1 MEKRQYIKLTSLSG
15 SLIPAEEN
23 LTPEEKHEREGRRI
37 ISGDDDVDNGITIFE
52 YGNFKKFPMYLP
64 IDLID
69 TIYGTPQGTVIETES
84 GNYLV
89 EEEVSIVMDKLIGV
103 GYAEVV

>member
-23 LTPEEKHEREGRRI
+23 LTPEEKHEREVNRI
-37 ISGDDDVDNGITIFE
+37 INGDDDAYNGITIFE

-69 TIYGTPQGTVIETES
+69 AFYGTPKGTVIETEMGS
-84 GNYLV
+84 FLV
-89 EEEVSIVMDKLIGV
+89 ENTVEDVMSRLESV

>member
-15 SLIPAEEN
+15 SLVPAEEN
-23 LTPEEKHEREGRRI
+23 LTPEEKHEREVKRI
-37 ISGDDDVDNGITIFE
+37 ISGDDDVPSGITIFE

-69 TIYGTPQGTVIETES
+69 TIYGTPQGTVIETEAGS
-84 GNYLV
+84 FLV
-89 EEEVSIVMDKLIGV
+89 EEHPHEIFEALRVGGVAELI
-103 GYAEVV
+103 